1 MDSKGLEICNSLDQD
16 KACWRGCCQDGR
28 KEACHECLDSVA
40 VVLLA
45 LLAPVQFMATKL
57 GKEAQAGP
65 AEYLATSASVIMSK
79 GQYSFEAQCSLPC
92 LTTLTA
98 ASTYQAD
105 QSMLDQSLPNIIAPN
120 HLWGNWAKAPFPLP
134 LCIFSSFNLK

>member
-40 VVLLA
+40 VVLRA

-65 AEYLATSASVIMSK
+65 AEYLATSVITGMSK
-79 GQYSFEAQCSLPC
+79 GQYSFEAQCSL
-92 LTTLTA
+92 LV
-98 ASTYQAD
+98 
-105 QSMLDQSLPNIIAPN
+105 
-120 HLWGNWAKAPFPLP
+120 
-134 LCIFSSFNLK
+134 